1 MPENAN
7 PLNKY
12 FRQPAV
18 FVTLPSGGNYP
29 PHVLTQSQTGEIGV
43 QPMTARDEIIFKTP
57 DALMNGQGM
66 VDVIQSCIPE
76 IKDAWQISNYDLDT
90 ILIAIRI
97 ATYGETMDINFN
109 VPGTTEKASH
119 TLNLPSLLEQIKTTE
134 VNNDIELKDGLKIA
148 VRPLTYKDMT
158 STALKT
164 FTQQKLYSTVQNTDL
179 APEEKVKRFKG
190 KRDRYLYELIPEK
203 MQELGVD
210 KVEVDGNAVSLITF
224 VNGTMPK
231 DPLQK
236 QAAMA
241 HLRDIGCSDFIKNTL
256 TCQFGRSR
264 DNEAKAIKADLEEAG
279 LYPELG
285 EKVEPSTLKKLIKD
299 RLQNGQEIDTEMF
312 NASVGQIAKLS

>member
-119 TLNLPSLLEQIKTTE
+119 TLNLPSLLEQIKTTV

-164 FTQQKLYSTVQNTDL
+164 FTQQKLYSTVQNTDI
-179 APEEKVKRFKG
+179 APEEKVKRFNESFKA
-190 KRDRYLYELIPEK
+190 LTELSITILLKNISKIITPDGAEVTDPAQIKEFVEK
-203 MQELGVD
+203 ANATLIKELQD
-210 KVEVDGNAVSLITF
+210 
-224 VNGTMPK
+224 
-231 DPLQK
+231 
-236 QAAMA
+236 
-241 HLRDIGCSDFIKNTL
+241 
-256 TCQFGRSR
+256 
-264 DNEAKAIKADLEEAG
+264 
-279 LYPELG
+279 
-285 EKVEPSTLKKLIKD
+285 KLIELRTQGAVKPVK
-299 RLQNGQEIDTEMF
+299 LKATEEQIKKGAPVTYEVPVTFDTANF
-312 NASVGQIAKLS
+312 FV